1 MVDMRSDN
9 DEKEQIEENDD
20 DLMAQIEVP
29 PKN

>member
-1 MVDMRSDN
+1 MESD
-9 DEKEQIEENDD
+9 DEKEQIEEN

>member
-1 MVDMRSDN
+1 MRSN
-9 DEKEQIEENDD
+9 NEEEEIEEN

>member
-1 MVDMRSDN
+1 MESD

>member
-1 MVDMRSDN
+1 MVDMRSN
-9 DEKEQIEENDD
+9 NEEEQIEEND